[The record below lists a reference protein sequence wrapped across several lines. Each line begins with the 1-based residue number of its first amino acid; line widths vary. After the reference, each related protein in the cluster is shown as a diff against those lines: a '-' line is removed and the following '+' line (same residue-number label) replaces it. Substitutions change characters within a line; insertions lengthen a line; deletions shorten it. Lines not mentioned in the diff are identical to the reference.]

1 MSFLLHYLDMYVH
14 GHVCNLCT
22 HMCIY
27 IQLNLVLQL
36 SFATRSLAYSPL
48 EHTLFILT
56 PTQQCPVGTLY
67 LLYLTL
73 LLDPRLFPLS

>member
-22 HMCIY
+22 HMCIF

-48 EHTLFILT
+48 EHTLLILT
-56 PTQQCPVGTLY
+56 PHAAMPSGYTIP
-67 LLYLTL
+67 
-73 LLDPRLFPLS
+73 PLPYPALGP